1 MPSVAHV
8 EPQVEAKKAVEMRS
22 PLMSERLRASSSS
35 SSPMMGE
42 VDVRAEMFIAKFREE
57 MRLQRQRS
65 LEQYQEMLARG
76 L

>member
-8 EPQVEAKKAVEMRS
+8 KPQVEAKKAVEKTS
-22 PLMSERLRASSSS
+22 PMSDRFRASSSS
-35 SSPMMGE
+35 SSPMGE

-57 MRLQRQRS
+57 MRLQRQKS
-65 LEQYQEMLARG
+65 LEKYHEMLARG